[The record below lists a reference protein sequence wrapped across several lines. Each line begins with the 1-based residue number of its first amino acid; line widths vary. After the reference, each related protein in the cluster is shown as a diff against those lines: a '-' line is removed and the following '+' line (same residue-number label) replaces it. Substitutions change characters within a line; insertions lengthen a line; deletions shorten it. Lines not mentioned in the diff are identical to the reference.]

1 METASALKQSPLF
14 ADFSDREIESVVET
28 ARERSFAKG
37 EKIIEEGAEGGR
49 AFYVLLAGSAQARKG
64 DIVLADFKSGDYFGE
79 MALLL
84 EDTPRTAD
92 VVATSDSRCLLITS
106 WDLRALIKVH
116 PHAGDKIMAELANR
130 FHNNLMAELDSR
142 LRSSD
147 PAPGD

>member
-1 METASALKQSPLF
+1 MDTAKALKQSPLF
-14 ADFSDREIESVVET
+14 ADFSNREIDSVVET

-49 AFYVLLAGSAQARKG
+49 AFYVLLDGSAQARKG
-64 DIVLADFKSGDYFGE
+64 DTALADFTPGDYFGE

-92 VVATSDSRCLLITS
+92 VVATSDVHCLLITS

-116 PHAGDKIMAELANR
+116 PHAGDKIMAELATR

>member
-1 METASALKQSPLF
+1 MDTAKALKQSPLF
-14 ADFSDREIESVVET
+14 ADFSDREIDSVVET
-28 ARERSFAKG
+28 ARERSFASG
-37 EKIIEEGAEGGR
+37 EKIIEEGSEGGR
-49 AFYVLLAGSAQARKG
+49 AFYVLLAGTAQARKS
-64 DIVLADFKSGDYFGE
+64 DTVLADFKPGDYFGE

-92 VVATSDSRCLLITS
+92 VVATSDVQCLLITS

-116 PHAGDKIMAELANR
+116 PNAGDKIMAELANR

>member
-1 METASALKQSPLF
+1 MDTAAALKRSALF
-14 ADFSDREIESVVET
+14 ADFSDREIASVVET
-28 ARERSFAKG
+28 ARERSFAQG

-49 AFYVLLAGSAQARKG
+49 AFYVLLEGSAQASKG
-64 DIVLADFKSGDYFGE
+64 GVVLADFEPGDYFGE

-92 VVATSDSRCLLITS
+92 VVATSAARCLLITS

-130 FHNNLMAELDSR
+130 FHNNLMSELDSR
-142 LRSSD
+142 LRSD
-147 PAPGD
+147 PDAGD

>member
-1 METASALKQSPLF
+1 MDTAKALKQSPLF
-14 ADFSDREIESVVET
+14 ADFSDREIDSVVET

-64 DIVLADFKSGDYFGE
+64 DTVLADFTPGDYFGE

-92 VVATSDSRCLLITS
+92 VVATSDVQCLLITS

-116 PHAGDKIMAELANR
+116 PHAGDKIMAELATR

>member
-1 METASALKQSPLF
+1 MNTAGALKRSPLF
-14 ADFSDREIESVVET
+14 ADFSDREIDSVIET
-28 ARERSFAKG
+28 ARERSFAAE

-49 AFYVLLAGSAQARKG
+49 AFYVLMEGTAQARKG
-64 DIVLADFKSGDYFGE
+64 EVVLADFKPGDYFGE

-92 VVATSDSRCLLITS
+92 VVAMTPVKCLLITS

-116 PHAGDKIMAELANR
+116 PHAGDKIMGELANR
-130 FHNNLMAELDSR
+130 FHNNLMAELDTR

-147 PAPGD
+147 PVTGD

>member
-1 METASALKQSPLF
+1 
-14 ADFSDREIESVVET
+14 V
-28 ARERSFAKG
+28 
-37 EKIIEEGAEGGR
+37 
-49 AFYVLLAGSAQARKG
+49 
-64 DIVLADFKSGDYFGE
+64 VLADFAPGDYFGE

-92 VVATSDSRCLLITS
+92 VVATSAAHCLLITS

-142 LRSSD
+142 LRSDSD
-147 PAPGD
+147 AGA

>member
-1 METASALKQSPLF
+1 MDTAAALKQSPLF
-14 ADFSDREIESVVET
+14 SDFSDREVASVVET
-28 ARERSFAKG
+28 ARERSFASG

-49 AFYVLLAGSAQARKG
+49 AFYVLLEGTAQARKG
-64 DIVLADFKSGDYFGE
+64 SVVLADFGPGDYFGE

-92 VVATSDSRCLLITS
+92 VVATSAVRCCLITS

-130 FHNNLMAELDSR
+130 FHNNLMAELDSK
-142 LRSSD
+142 LRSES
-147 PAPGD
+147 AAGD

>member
-1 METASALKQSPLF
+1 MDTVKALKQSPLF
-14 ADFSDREIESVVET
+14 ADFSDREIGSVVET

-49 AFYVLLAGSAQARKG
+49 AFYVLLDGTAQARKG
-64 DIVLADFKSGDYFGE
+64 DIVLADFGPGDYFGE

-92 VVATSDSRCLLITS
+92 VLATGDTHCLLITS

-116 PHAGDKIMAELANR
+116 PRAGDKIMAELANR

>member
-1 METASALKQSPLF
+1 MDTAKALKQSQLF
-14 ADFSDREIESVVET
+14 ADFSDREIDSVVET

-37 EKIIEEGAEGGR
+37 GKIIEEGAEGGR
-49 AFYVLLAGSAQARKG
+49 AFYVLLDGSAQARKG
-64 DIVLADFKSGDYFGE
+64 DTVLADFKPGDYFGE

-92 VVATSDSRCLLITS
+92 VVATSDVHCLLITS

-116 PHAGDKIMAELANR
+116 PRAGDKIMAELANR
-130 FHNNLMAELDSR
+130 FHNNLMAELDLR